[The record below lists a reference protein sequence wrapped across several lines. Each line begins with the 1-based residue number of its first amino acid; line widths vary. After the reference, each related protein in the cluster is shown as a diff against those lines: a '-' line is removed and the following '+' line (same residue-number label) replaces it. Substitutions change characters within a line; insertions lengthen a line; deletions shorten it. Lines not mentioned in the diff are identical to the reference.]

1 MKKNNILKSAL
12 AIVAFGTIMASCK
25 KVTSPEPIG
34 DGGQTIVKLYQGL
47 ADTAAGY
54 SAGYKLLNIEL
65 ASTPQTLEMVDVR
78 RDAANSNDLNKT
90 MNIVV
95 KNDPGAV
102 TTYNSALVPLPAGSF
117 TVDAATPLV
126 GSDYNVTL
134 EPGNIARIIKIT
146 ITNAQTL
153 DLNNSYG
160 MGFTISSVDANGKI
174 AGLEKTIVV
183 EIGLKNKWDGCYIVS
198 TNSFTDFVNPALTGY
213 ASWKACLQTSGQYTD
228 VAYLTDIVGSPALAT
243 TAWLNTPYH
252 PIVNTG
258 TNAGSVYGNFG
269 MVFTFNESNRVV
281 AVTNF
286 YGQPTTAAPFRS
298 GEIDPTGVNTV
309 NANRS
314 FRVKYK
320 MLQTGL
326 SPAPAGN
333 IRMACD
339 ETWIYQGPR

>member
-1 MKKNNILKSAL
+1 MKKNNILKSAV
-12 AIVAFGTIMASCK
+12 AIVAFGTIMVSCK

-47 ADTAAGY
+47 ADTASGY
-54 SAGYKLLNIEL
+54 SAGYKLLNIDL
-65 ASTPQTLEMVDVR
+65 SSAPQTLEMVDVR

-102 TTYNSALVPLPAGSF
+102 TTYNSALVPLPAGSY

-126 GSDYNVTL
+126 GSDYSVTL

-146 ITNAQTL
+146 IPNAQAL

-183 EIGLKNKWDGCYIVS
+183 EIGLKNKWDGRYIVS
-198 TNSFTDFVNPALTGY
+198 TNSFVDLSNATLIGY
-213 ASWKACLQTSGQYTD
+213 ASWKAELRTSGQYTD
-228 VAYLTDIVGSPALAT
+228 VAYLTDVVGSPALAST
-243 TAWLNTPYH
+243 TWIGQYYH

-269 MVFTFNESNRVV
+269 MEFIFNESNRITGV
-281 AVTNF
+281 NNPW
-286 YGQPTTAAPFRS
+286 GNPSPGPQFRNAQL
-298 GEIDPTGVNTV
+298 DPAGVNTV

-314 FRVKYK
+314 FRVKYR
-320 MLQTGL
+320 MIQPLATPL
-326 SPAPAGN
+326 PGN
-333 IRMACD
+333 IRTIID

>member
-1 MKKNNILKSAL
+1 MKKNSILITAL
-12 AIVAFGTIMASCK
+12 TIVGFSTLLVSCK
-25 KVTSPEPIG
+25 KVNSPEPLG
-34 DGGQTIVKLYQGL
+34 DAGQTIVKLYQGL
-47 ADTAAGY
+47 ADTAGGY
-54 SAGYKLLNIEL
+54 SAGYKLINIDL
-65 ASTPQTLEMVDVR
+65 TNTPQVLEMVDVR

-102 TTYNSALVPLPAGSF
+102 TTYNSSLVPLPAGSF
-117 TVDAATPLV
+117 TVDASTPLV
-126 GSDYNVTL
+126 GNDYNVVL
-134 EPGNIARIIKIT
+134 EPGNIAKIIKLT
-146 ITNAQTL
+146 VLNAQNL

-160 MGFTISSVDANGKI
+160 MGFTISTVDNSGKI

-183 EIGLKNKWDGCYIVS
+183 EIGLKNRWDGCYVVS
-198 TNSFTDFVNPALTGY
+198 TNSFTDFVNPALQGY
-213 ASWKACLQTSGQYTD
+213 ASWKACLQTSGQYTN

-269 MVFTFNESNRVV
+269 MVFTFNEANKIV

-298 GEIDPTGVNTV
+298 GEIDPTGINSV

-314 FRVKYK
+314 FRVKYR

-339 ETWIYQGPR
+339 ETWTYQGPR